1 MWTYPEPSLNL
12 VWTYSEPPLNILWTY
27 SEPTLNLLWTSS
39 EPALNI
45 LWTCSEP
52 ALKICPRIDKISKT
66 LLSDSLS
73 NMDQRDASATKNQD
87 ITHWINDQLSGHCY
101 QFTNFYPFPPPLPST
116 PHYFIRN
123 WIKGNNVKAMQ
134 EFAFPSLLPLRFSSP
149 SCPSC
154 LLKFYQNY
162 EICSKFLVIH
172 PQTETPVTDCTD
184 LCKRDGGNLLR
195 C

>member
-1 MWTYPEPSLNL
+1 
-12 VWTYSEPPLNILWTY
+12 
-27 SEPTLNLLWTSS
+27 
-39 EPALNI
+39 
-45 LWTCSEP
+45 
-52 ALKICPRIDKISKT
+52 
-66 LLSDSLS
+66 
-73 NMDQRDASATKNQD
+73 MDQRDASATKNQD

-154 LLKFYQNY
+154 LLKFDQNY
-162 EICSKFLVIH
+162 EVCSKFLVIH
-172 PQTETPVTDCTD
+172 LQTPLTGRTD
-184 LCKRDGGNLLR
+184 LCKRDGGNLIR
-195 C
+195 CHIIFSRPGQVVSMSQYIIIMIELQTEECIKVLGWKSSTFLSRDFTRQKANSINVDVGTWIIWHFKN